1 MAMETR
7 GRRDRYVAIRH
18 AAVLLSVVA
27 APLACGA
34 SKEPQLFPRPFQI
47 IAHRGASAYA
57 PENTLPAFARA
68 HELGAFEVELDVQV
82 SRDDVVVIFHDPELE
97 TKTGRRGRVR
107 DYSAAEL
114 REMEIG
120 SWFDRTHP
128 EVSERFAGTRLM
140 TLAELF
146 DAFGDRLYY
155 HVEFKAADAELPSLA
170 LAEVDRVG
178 LNGRVHWT
186 SFLFE
191 QLERARALDAAIPIT
206 LLVRDAAR
214 LRAEVKGVTAGQD
227 EPLLLPIQKRWV
239 DRAARAGF
247 DQVGFP
253 SHDLGPEIVAYA
265 RGKGLQVRAWRIR
278 SDVDMRHAIAV
289 GCNGMTT
296 NWPERLIR
304 ELVEYTGSSGNASR
318 LPKSPLPS
326 PEADL
331 QQPATAR

>member
-1 MAMETR
+1 MAAAGRR
-7 GRRDRYVAIRH
+7 GRFLALRHVA
-18 AAVLLSVVA
+18 ALLSALAVTVA
-27 APLACGA
+27 CETPQ
-34 SKEPQLFPRPFQI
+34 EPQLFPRPFQI

-68 HELGAFEVELDVQV
+68 YELGAFEVELDVQV
-82 SRDDVVVIFHDPELE
+82 SRDDVVVIFHDAELE
-97 TKTGRRGRVR
+97 TKTGSRGRVR

-128 EVSERFAGTRLM
+128 EVSERYAGTRLM

-146 DAFGDRLYY
+146 DDFGDRLYY
-155 HVEFKAADAELPSLA
+155 HVEFKAADAELPGLT
-170 LAEVDRVG
+170 LAEVERAG
-178 LNGRVHWT
+178 LKGRVRLT
-186 SFLFE
+186 SFLLE

-206 LLVRDAAR
+206 LLVRDAAV
-214 LRAEVKGVTAGQD
+214 LRAKVKAETAGQD
-227 EPLLLPIQKRWV
+227 EPPLLPLQKRWV

-253 SHDLGPEIVAYA
+253 SHDLGPDIVAYA

-278 SDVDMRHAIAV
+278 SDGDMRHAISV

-296 NWPERLIR
+296 NWPDRLIR
-304 ELVEYTGSSGNASR
+304 ELVEYTGSGGDASGPLKN
-318 LPKSPLPS
+318 PLPS
-326 PEADL
+326 PEAD
-331 QQPATAR
+331 R

>member
-1 MAMETR
+1 
-7 GRRDRYVAIRH
+7 
-18 AAVLLSVVA
+18 VA
-27 APLACGA
+27 APLACGGA
-34 SKEPQLFPRPFQI
+34 KESQLFPRPFQI

-82 SRDDVVVIFHDPELE
+82 SRDDVVIIFHDGELE

-128 EVSERFAGTRLM
+128 EVSERFSGTRLM

-146 DAFGDRLYY
+146 DAFGDRLFY
-155 HVEFKAADAELPSLA
+155 HVEFKAADAELPGLA
-170 LAEVDRVG
+170 LAEVERVG
-178 LNGRVHWT
+178 LNGRVRWT
-186 SFLFE
+186 SFRFE
-191 QLERARALDAAIPIT
+191 QLERARALDATIPIT

-214 LRAEVKGVTAGQD
+214 LRGEVKGSIADQD
-227 EPLLLPIQKRWV
+227 EPPLFPIQKRWV

-253 SHDLGPEIVAYA
+253 ADDLGPEIVAYA

-278 SDVDMRHAIAV
+278 NDADMRHAIAV

-296 NWPERLIR
+296 NWPDRLIR
-304 ELVEYTGSSGNASR
+304 ELVEYTGSGGDASR
-318 LPKSPLPS
+318 LLKNSLPS
-326 PEADL
+326 PEAEV
-331 QQPATAR
+331 R